1 MAFIGGEADR
11 DTVSIGDDH
20 ITRGMDAIWV
30 FCPYSSVAGR
40 LEYRILIQ
48 NVGISEMT
56 QEGKRKRQPRGKSAV
71 GDDPGGSRS
80 VRRALEIFEFLL
92 QVGEPA
98 TIGAVV
104 SALHIP
110 KSTAY
115 ELVKTLS
122 EAGYLEPAPRG
133 AGLSLGRKLFE
144 LGMAYRGQVD
154 LLRDGSQI
162 VEELRDAC
170 GETVQL
176 SVLENDM
183 MLVLLKEEG
192 SRSIR
197 IISRV
202 GSRVPVNWAAAGR
215 LLVSDLDDA
224 ALACLLGRTVKQSPT
239 GRAITDIPKLIQQ
252 VRKFRRQGYAT
263 ELNET
268 NEHAGCV
275 AAPVTDGMG
284 RCIAAISIVAPEH
297 RLAKQH
303 REELIKEVRDAADGL
318 SKRLGAH

>member
-1 MAFIGGEADR
+1 
-11 DTVSIGDDH
+11 
-20 ITRGMDAIWV
+20 
-30 FCPYSSVAGR
+30 
-40 LEYRILIQ
+40 
-48 NVGISEMT
+48 MT
-56 QEGKRKRQPRGKSAV
+56 QAIKASTRANAHSLLSAKEEQ
-71 GDDPGGSRS
+71 GGSRS
-80 VRRALEIFEFLL
+80 VRRALEILEFLL
-92 QVGEPA
+92 QRGEPA
-98 TIGAVV
+98 TVAGIVT
-104 SALHIP
+104 ALQIP

-115 ELVKTLS
+115 ELVRTLS
-122 EAGYLEPAPRG
+122 ESGYLEPARRG
-133 AGLSLGRKLFE
+133 AGLYLGRKLFE
-144 LGMAYRGQVD
+144 LGMAYRSQVD

-162 VEELRDAC
+162 VEELRDAT

-192 SRSIR
+192 SHSIR

-224 ALACLLGRTVKQSPT
+224 TLGALLKRSVRQSPT
-239 GRAITDIPKLIQQ
+239 NRSITDVPKLIQQ
-252 VRKFRRQGYAT
+252 IRKFRRQGYAT

-275 AAPVTDGMG
+275 AAPVIDGSG

-297 RLAKQH
+297 RLGKSN
-303 REELIKEVRDAADGL
+303 REELIRNVRAAAAKL
-318 SKRLGAH
+318 SSRLGAH

>member
-1 MAFIGGEADR
+1 
-11 DTVSIGDDH
+11 
-20 ITRGMDAIWV
+20 
-30 FCPYSSVAGR
+30 
-40 LEYRILIQ
+40 
-48 NVGISEMT
+48 MT
-56 QEGKRKRQPRGKSAV
+56 QAGKARTRATVPLASAA
-71 GDDPGGSRS
+71 DDEQGGSRS
-80 VRRALEIFEFLL
+80 VRRALEMFEFLL
-92 QVGEPA
+92 QQGEPA
-98 TIGAVV
+98 TVGSIVGA
-104 SALHIP
+104 LQIP

-115 ELVKTLS
+115 ELVRTLT
-122 EAGYLEPAPRG
+122 EAGYLEPSGRS
-133 AGLSLGRKLFE
+133 AGLFLGRKLFE

-162 VEELRDAC
+162 VEELRDAT

-215 LLVSDLDDA
+215 LLVSDLDDSTLG
-224 ALACLLGRTVKQSPT
+224 ALLKRSVRQSPT
-239 GRAITDIPKLIQQ
+239 GRSITDVPKLIQQ
-252 VRKFRRQGYAT
+252 IRKFRKQGYAT

-275 AAPVTDGMG
+275 AAPVIDGSG
-284 RCIAAISIVAPEH
+284 RCVAAISVVAPEH
-297 RLAKQH
+297 RLGKQN
-303 REELIKEVRDAADGL
+303 RDELIGRVREASAKL
-318 SKRLGAH
+318 SGRLGAH